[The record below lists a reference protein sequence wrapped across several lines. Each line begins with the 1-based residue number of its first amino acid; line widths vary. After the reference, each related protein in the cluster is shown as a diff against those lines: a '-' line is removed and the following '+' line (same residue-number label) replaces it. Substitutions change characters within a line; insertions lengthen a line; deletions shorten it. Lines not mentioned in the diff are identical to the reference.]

1 MTETNKIITVGYI
14 RAART
19 NSEHIHLND
28 YVYSEEGICR
38 TTCAR
43 DYKDPIRILIN
54 EENHDRCNEI
64 G

>member
-1 MTETNKIITVGYI
+1 MTDTNKIITIGYI
-14 RAART
+14 RAEKT

-54 EENHDRCNEI
+54 RENHI
-64 G
+64 GK